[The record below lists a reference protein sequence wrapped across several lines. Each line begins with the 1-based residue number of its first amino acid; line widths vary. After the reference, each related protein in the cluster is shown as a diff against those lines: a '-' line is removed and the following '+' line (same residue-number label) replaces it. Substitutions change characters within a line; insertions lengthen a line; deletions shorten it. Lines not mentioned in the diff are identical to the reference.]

1 VVALSN
7 GVRVADVGAVQKSDV
22 RGHTSRWRAKN
33 VGEERDRKGS
43 GFGHDRRAYVRLE
56 AVPLFFLG
64 LVAWCDFG
72 KGERVQVR
80 FLGSGQKGA
89 WVGVQ
94 WRMWP
99 GHFFEFV
106 RREKKFKQEV

>member
-1 VVALSN
+1 
-7 GVRVADVGAVQKSDV
+7 
-22 RGHTSRWRAKN
+22 
-33 VGEERDRKGS
+33 
-43 GFGHDRRAYVRLE
+43 
-56 AVPLFFLG
+56 
-64 LVAWCDFG
+64 VAWCDFG
-72 KGERVQVR
+72 EGERVQVR

-106 RREKKFKQEV
+106 RREEIQTRGLKK